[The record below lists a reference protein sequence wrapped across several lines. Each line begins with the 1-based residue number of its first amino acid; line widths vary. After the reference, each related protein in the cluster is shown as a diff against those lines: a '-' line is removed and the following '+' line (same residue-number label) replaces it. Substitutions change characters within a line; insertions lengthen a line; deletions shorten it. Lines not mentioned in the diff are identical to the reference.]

1 MMAAGTPYRRA
12 NAGVVFLAAALGG
25 VLGALLTVFIVTHG
39 MPGGAATVRPYKE
52 VVTAGPSPAE
62 GNAVVRAVQEVG
74 PAVVNIGIT
83 AVGETS
89 PLQQL
94 FNPGAG
100 PEIMRGKGSGFIIN
114 GQSGYIVTNNHVIE
128 HARTIHVTL
137 PDKRSFA
144 GDHVRVLGRDPYGDI
159 ALLQVAPG
167 GNLPEAKLGDSDR
180 LLVGETAIAI
190 GNPLI
195 FDNTVTVG
203 VISAKARELPAEQS
217 GVRLENLLQTD
228 AAINPGNSGG
238 PLLNAQ
244 GLVVGMNTAIIPQ
257 AQGIG
262 FSVAVNSIK
271 RSISDILRYGEVRRP
286 WIGVALIDLSTQNA
300 RELNLPKAEGAL
312 IMDVVPGGPSDRAG
326 LRRYDLVTDAAGQAV
341 KNTEDLRRI
350 IRDKG
355 VGSTIDLR
363 GFRGPDLMTW
373 KVQVGKMPPP
383 DELQQGQ

>member
-1 MMAAGTPYRRA
+1 MMSAGTPYRRA
-12 NAGVVFLAAALGG
+12 NAGVVFFAAALGG
-25 VLGALLTVFIVTHG
+25 VLGALLTVLFFTHG
-39 MPGGAATVRPYKE
+39 IPGSATTVRPYKE

-83 AVGETS
+83 AVGEVS
-89 PLQQL
+89 PMEQL

-114 GQSGYIVTNNHVIE
+114 GQDGYIVTNNHVIE

-137 PDKRSFA
+137 PDKRSFS
-144 GDHVRVLGRDPYGDI
+144 GEHVKVLGRDPYGDI
-159 ALLQVAPG
+159 ALLQVSPG
-167 GNLPEAKLGDSDR
+167 GNLPEAKLGDSDK

-203 VISAKARELPAEQS
+203 VISAKARELPAQQS

-244 GLVVGMNTAIIPQ
+244 GLVIGMNTAIIQQ

-271 RSISDILRYGEVRRP
+271 HSISDILRYGEVRRP
-286 WIGVALIDLSTQNA
+286 WIGVALMDLSTQNA

-326 LRRYDLVTDAAGQAV
+326 IRRYDLVTDAAGQVV
-341 KNTEDLRRI
+341 KKTEDLRRI

-355 VGSTIDLR
+355 VGSTIELR
-363 GFRGPDLMTW
+363 GFRGQNLMTW
-373 KVQVGKMPPP
+373 KVQIGKMPPP
-383 DELQQGQ
+383 DELQGQ